1 MPTSLHVYSEEQSTL
16 FKNLK
21 ISKNSCTA
29 KNDLKEVSL
38 EIRGHYDWKKVYT
51 RYQIE

>member
-1 MPTSLHVYSEEQSTL
+1 MADANQSAC
-16 FKNLK
+16 
-21 ISKNSCTA
+21 NSCTA